1 MSEAPKKLW
10 VEWPKANHLDVAY
23 DEPPVSEHDMAQS
36 AYTRS
41 DLCITSAEA
50 DAMVA
55 AERERCAQLAN
66 DQAQVFRDEAHDQM
80 QLGHREMHKRAK
92 MIASFFDAHASA
104 IRKGE
109 TP

>member
-1 MSEAPKKLW
+1 MSDAPEKIW
-10 VEWPKANHLDVAY
+10 ATEDSANFGEDRFHTAHGPMKGLT
-23 DEPPVSEHDMAQS
+23 E
-36 AYTRS
+36 YTRS
-41 DLCITSAEA
+41 DLCITRAEA

-55 AERERCAQLAN
+55 AERERCAKLAN

-104 IRKGE
+104 IRAGREK
-109 TP
+109 P

>member
-41 DLCITSAEA
+41 DLCITRAEA

-55 AERERCAQLAN
+55 AERERAAKWCEG
-66 DQAQVFRDEAHDQM
+66 EADKCEDARKWSDLRTQY
-80 QLGHREMHKRAK
+80 AK
-92 MIASFFDAHASA
+92 DCKAAAFALRNAAWA

>member
-23 DEPPVSEHDMAQS
+23 DEPPVSEHDVAQS

-41 DLCITSAEA
+41 DLCITRAEA

-55 AERERCAQLAN
+55 AERQKWEKLAAS
-66 DQAQVFRDEAHDQM
+66 QYEA
-80 QLGHREMHKRAK
+80 GHKAGWN
-92 MIASFFDAHASA
+92 AA